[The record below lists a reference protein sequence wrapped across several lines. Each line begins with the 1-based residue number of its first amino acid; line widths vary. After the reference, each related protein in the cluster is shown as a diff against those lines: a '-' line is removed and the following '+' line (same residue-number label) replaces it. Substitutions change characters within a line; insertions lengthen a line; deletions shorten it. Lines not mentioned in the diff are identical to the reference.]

1 MNSLSS
7 NSAAQPAPGTSRL
20 PSLATTAIPRSPRL
34 DLERFEATALQRA
47 PFDFLIVP
55 GFLKRDALPAVERD
69 FPAIDS
75 GGSFPSTS
83 VRCGPDFAALLEE
96 LQRPMV
102 TEAFAR
108 KFAIDL
114 AGRPTM
120 VTLRGQSR
128 AKDGAIHT
136 DSRSKL
142 VTALIYLNS
151 AWESDGGRL
160 RMLNGPDD
168 IEDYVAEVSP
178 EAGTL
183 VAFRCAENAWHGH
196 KPFIGRRR
204 SIQLNWLT
212 DQGVL
217 NRELRRHRVSAW
229 TKKLLRFGA

>member
-1 MNSLSS
+1 MS
-7 NSAAQPAPGTSRL
+7 
-20 PSLATTAIPRSPRL
+20 SLAAETVPTSPRL
-34 DLERFEATALQRA
+34 DLARFEATPLQHA

-55 GFLKRDALPAVERD
+55 GFLRPEALPAVERD
-69 FPAIDS
+69 FPTIAS
-75 GGSFPSTS
+75 GGSFPAGSLN
-83 VRCGPDFAALLEE
+83 CGSAFTALLDE
-96 LQRPMV
+96 LQGPAV
-102 TEAFAR
+102 TAAFER
-108 KFAIDL
+108 KFSIDL
-114 AGRPTM
+114 TGRPTM

-136 DSRSKL
+136 DSKTKL

-168 IEDYVAEVSP
+168 LDDYAAEVPP

-183 VAFRCAENAWHGH
+183 VAFRCTPQAWHGH
-196 KPFIGRRR
+196 KPFVGQRR

-212 DQGVL
+212 DEGVL
-217 NRELRRHRVSAW
+217 KRELKRHAFSALTKKL

>member
-1 MNSLSS
+1 M
-7 NSAAQPAPGTSRL
+7 
-20 PSLATTAIPRSPRL
+20 PSLAAETAPRSARL
-34 DLERFEATALQRA
+34 DLERFEATDLQRA

-55 GFLKRDALPAVERD
+55 GFLRRGALPAVERD
-69 FPAIDS
+69 FPAIER
-75 GGSFPSTS
+75 GGSFPSSS
-83 VRCGPDFAALLEE
+83 VRCGPAFTALLEE
-96 LQRPMV
+96 LQGAAV
-102 TEAFAR
+102 TETFAH

-128 AKDGAIHT
+128 EKDGGIHT
-136 DSRSKL
+136 DSKTKL
-142 VTALIYLNS
+142 VTALIYLNG

-168 IEDYVAEVSP
+168 IEDYAAEVPP

-196 KPFIGRRR
+196 KPFVGQRR

-212 DQGVL
+212 DASVKQ
-217 NRELRRHRVSAW
+217 RELRRHAFSAW
-229 TKKLLRFGA
+229 TKTLLRFGK

>member
-1 MNSLSS
+1 LSS
-7 NSAAQPAPGTSRL
+7 LAAE
-20 PSLATTAIPRSPRL
+20 TAPRSPRL

-69 FPAIDS
+69 FPKITS
-75 GGSFPSTS
+75 GGSFPAPSLK
-83 VRCGPDFAALLEE
+83 CGPAFTALLNE
-96 LQRPMV
+96 LQGPDV
-102 TEAFAR
+102 TAAFEA

-114 AGRPTM
+114 KGRPTM

-136 DSRSKL
+136 DSRTKL

-168 IEDYVAEVSP
+168 LEDYAAEVPP

-183 VAFRCAENAWHGH
+183 VAFRCAPEAWHGH
-196 KPFIGRRR
+196 KPFVGQRR

-212 DQGVL
+212 DESVL
-217 NRELRRHRVSAW
+217 KRELKRHAFSAW

>member
-1 MNSLSS
+1 LSS
-7 NSAAQPAPGTSRL
+7 LAAD
-20 PSLATTAIPRSPRL
+20 TAPRSARL

-47 PFDFLIVP
+47 PFEFLIVP
-55 GFLKRDALPAVERD
+55 GFLKRESLPAIERD
-69 FPAIDS
+69 FPAIVS
-75 GGSFPSTS
+75 GGSFPASS
-83 VRCGPDFAALLEE
+83 LPCGPAFTDLLDE
-96 LQRPMV
+96 LQGPEV
-102 TEAFAR
+102 TRAFEE

-114 AGRPTM
+114 TGRPTM

-128 AKDGAIHT
+128 EKDGAIHT
-136 DSRSKL
+136 DSRTKL

-168 IEDYVAEVSP
+168 LEDYAAEVPP

-183 VAFRCAENAWHGH
+183 VAFRCSPEAYHGH
-196 KPFIGRRR
+196 KPFVGQRR

-217 NRELRRHRVSAW
+217 KRELKRHGFSAW
-229 TKKLLRFGA
+229 MKKLLRFGR

>member
-1 MNSLSS
+1 MKPS
-7 NSAAQPAPGTSRL
+7 QETHRL
-20 PSLATTAIPRSPRL
+20 PSLAAEATPLSPCL
-34 DLERFEATALQRA
+34 DIERFEATALQQV

-55 GFLKRDALPAVERD
+55 AFLKRDALPAVERD
-69 FPAIDS
+69 FPVIDS

-83 VRCGPDFAALLEE
+83 VDCGPPFQALLDELQGPAVTAAFAA
-96 LQRPMV
+96 
-102 TEAFAR
+102 
-108 KFAIDL
+108 KFGIDL
-114 AGRPTM
+114 TGRPTM

-136 DSRSKL
+136 DSTTKL

-168 IEDYVAEVSP
+168 IEDYAAEVPP

-196 KPFIGRRR
+196 KPFVGQRR

-212 DQGVL
+212 DAGVL
-217 NRELRRHRVSAW
+217 KRELRRHAFSAW
-229 TKKLLRFGA
+229 TKKLLRFGK

>member
-1 MNSLSS
+1 MTIPGTCRLSS
-7 NSAAQPAPGTSRL
+7 LAAE
-20 PSLATTAIPRSPRL
+20 TAPRSPRL

-55 GFLKRDALPAVERD
+55 GFLKPEAMPAIERD
-69 FPAIDS
+69 FPAIAS

-83 VRCGPDFAALLEE
+83 LTCGPAFAALLEE
-96 LQRPMV
+96 LQSPAV
-102 TEAFAR
+102 TAAFEQ
-108 KFAIDL
+108 KFGLDL

-128 AKDGAIHT
+128 PKDGGIHT
-136 DSRSKL
+136 DSKTKL

-168 IEDYVAEVSP
+168 LEDYAAEVPP

-183 VAFRCAENAWHGH
+183 VAFRCSPEAWHGH
-196 KPFIGRRR
+196 KPFVGQRR

-212 DQGVL
+212 DESVL
-217 NRELRRHRVSAW
+217 RRELKRHAFSAW
-229 TKKLLRFGA
+229 TKKLLRFGR

>member
-1 MNSLSS
+1 M
-7 NSAAQPAPGTSRL
+7 
-20 PSLATTAIPRSPRL
+20 PSLAAETAPRSARL
-34 DLERFEATALQRA
+34 DLERFEATDLQRA

-55 GFLKRDALPAVERD
+55 GFLRRDALPAVERD
-69 FPAIDS
+69 FPAIDR
-75 GGSFPSTS
+75 GGSFPSSS
-83 VRCGPDFAALLEE
+83 VRCGPAFTALLEE
-96 LQRPMV
+96 LQGAAV
-102 TEAFAR
+102 TETFAR

-128 AKDGAIHT
+128 EKDGGIHT
-136 DSRSKL
+136 DSKTKL
-142 VTALIYLNS
+142 VTALIYLNG

-168 IEDYVAEVSP
+168 IEDYAAEVPP

-196 KPFIGRRR
+196 KPFVGQRR

-212 DQGVL
+212 DASVKQ
-217 NRELRRHRVSAW
+217 RELRRHAFSAW
-229 TKKLLRFGA
+229 TKTLLRFGK

>member
-1 MNSLSS
+1 MS
-7 NSAAQPAPGTSRL
+7 
-20 PSLATTAIPRSPRL
+20 SLAAETAPRSPRL

-55 GFLKRDALPAVERD
+55 GFLRRDALPAVERD
-69 FPAIDS
+69 FPKITS
-75 GGSFPSTS
+75 GGSFPAPSLN
-83 VRCGPDFAALLEE
+83 CGPAFTALLEE
-96 LQRPMV
+96 LQGPAV
-102 TEAFAR
+102 TAAFAA
-108 KFAIDL
+108 KFGIDL
-114 AGRPTM
+114 NGHPTM
-120 VTLRGQSR
+120 ITLRGQSR

-136 DSRSKL
+136 DSKTKL

-168 IEDYVAEVSP
+168 LEDYAAEVPP

-183 VAFRCAENAWHGH
+183 VAFRCTPDAWHGH
-196 KPFIGRRR
+196 KPFVGQRR

-212 DQGVL
+212 DEGVL
-217 NRELRRHRVSAW
+217 KRELKRHAFSALTKKL

>member
-1 MNSLSS
+1 
-7 NSAAQPAPGTSRL
+7 L
-20 PSLATTAIPRSPRL
+20 PSLAAETAPPSPRL
-34 DLERFEATALQRA
+34 DLDRFEATALQRA

-55 GFLKRDALPAVERD
+55 GFLAPAMLPAIERD
-69 FPAIDS
+69 FPPIDR

-83 VRCGPDFAALLEE
+83 LRCGPGFAALLDE
-96 LQRPMV
+96 LQGPAM
-102 TEAFAR
+102 TEAFER
-108 KFAIDL
+108 KFGIDL
-114 AGRPTM
+114 KGRPTM

-136 DSRSKL
+136 DSRTKL

-160 RMLNGPDD
+160 RMLKGPDD
-168 IEDYVAEVSP
+168 IEDYAAEVPP

-196 KPFIGRRR
+196 KPFVGQRR

-212 DQGVL
+212 DTGVL
-217 NRELRRHRVSAW
+217 KRELRRHAFSAW
-229 TKKLLRFGA
+229 TKTLLRFGR